1 MFLILDIV
9 LYRNI
14 DFSVDIFMII
24 FFLME
29 VAMSANIVIANLVY
43 LSAFGFNC
51 FYLKRLKTLNAL
63 SFVLLLI
70 VYVIIYRI
78 LVLPYMF
85 L

>member
-1 MFLILDIV
+1 
-9 LYRNI
+9 
-14 DFSVDIFMII
+14 
-24 FFLME
+24 ME

-51 FYLKRLKTLNAL
+51 FYLKRLNTLNVL

-70 VYVIIYRI
+70 VYVIIYSL

>member
-1 MFLILDIV
+1 
-9 LYRNI
+9 
-14 DFSVDIFMII
+14 
-24 FFLME
+24 
-29 VAMSANIVIANLVY
+29 MSANIVIANLVY

-51 FYLKRLKTLNAL
+51 FYLMRLKTLNAL

-70 VYVIIYRI
+70 VYVIIYSL